1 MLEKILKG
9 RVGVIDKV
17 KDWEEAIKIASKP
30 LIDDMSITS
39 KYVDA
44 MINNIKKYGTYIIV
58 APKVA
63 MPHSRPEDG
72 VNKNALALLKINE
85 GVIFDEEEEK
95 INLIFILGAVD
106 NSSHIET
113 LTELMNILDDEE
125 KIEKLIKAKSINEI
139 MKLI

>member
-1 MLEKILKG
+1 MLEKTLKG

-30 LIDDMSITS
+30 LIDDMSITG

-139 MKLI
+139 MELI

>member
-95 INLIFILGAVD
+95 INLIFILGAID

-139 MKLI
+139 MELI

>member
-139 MKLI
+139 MELI

>member
-139 MKLI
+139 MESI